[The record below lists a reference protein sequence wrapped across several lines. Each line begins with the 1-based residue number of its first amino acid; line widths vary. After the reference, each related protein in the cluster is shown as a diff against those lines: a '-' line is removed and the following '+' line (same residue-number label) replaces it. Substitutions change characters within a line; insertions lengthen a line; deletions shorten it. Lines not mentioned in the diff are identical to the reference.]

1 MIAHTSTQVFTRS
14 LTAHFLTFAALL
26 ASAMGVGCSPQYAH
40 VGMAAFE
47 FRDHAEPRAD
57 AGEVARL
64 ARAQLREPARI
75 AVARVQATPYYDEAS
90 RETLESHDHANFI
103 MTPRARAEEGTPMP
117 RFRSL
122 PGVSEVVLM
131 HPERPLEVYGLGDI
145 AEKAR
150 GESCDYLLLYTLES
164 RGGWNN
170 WTLLGLGT
178 LGLVDPDVSTGKA
191 VARARL
197 IDLERD
203 VTIVTFD
210 ASGQAED
217 MYFSG
222 YSLFRSRLRVA
233 AEAERVAL
241 QRMLG
246 EVEAWWLHATP

>member
-1 MIAHTSTQVFTRS
+1 MLLVTVVAS
-14 LTAHFLTFAALL
+14 LVGT
-26 ASAMGVGCSPQYAH
+26 GCSPQYAH

-47 FRDHAEPRAD
+47 FRDASEPRAD

-64 ARAQLREPARI
+64 ARAGLREPARI

-90 RETLESHDHANFI
+90 GQTLDSHDHANFI

-122 PGVSEVVLM
+122 PGVSELVLM
-131 HPERPLEVYGLGDI
+131 HPERPLEVYGLDDI

-150 GESCDYLLLYTLES
+150 GEDCDYLLLYTLES
-164 RGGWNN
+164 RGGWNR
-170 WTLLGLGT
+170 WTLLGFGT
-178 LGLVDPDVSTGKA
+178 LGLIDPDVSTGRS

-197 IDLERD
+197 IDLETD
-203 VTIVTFD
+203 ATIVTFD
-210 ASGQAED
+210 AAGEAKD
-217 MYFSG
+217 MYLSG

-246 EVEAWWLHATP
+246 KVEAWWLERAQ